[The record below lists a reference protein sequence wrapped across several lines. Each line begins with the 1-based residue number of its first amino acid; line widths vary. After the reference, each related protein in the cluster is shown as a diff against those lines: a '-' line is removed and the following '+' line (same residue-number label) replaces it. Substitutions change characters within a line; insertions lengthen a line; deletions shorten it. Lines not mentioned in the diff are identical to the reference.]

1 MPELIY
7 FQVDPAT
14 NVRKFLLTFL
24 EGAVLSNPDPLS
36 VQHATTCITALIA
49 DETAA
54 VAKDALSTAIVIIK
68 TSLALVMLHPEEPS
82 SPPLWEATKSLIRTV
97 TSTINNTN
105 KAESTKAAAIKTA
118 EHIVMMYSSNKL
130 EPVKGVLESA
140 AMAMPAGPSSSQAN
154 GSPTKAALVKEAE
167 HILTT
172 LTSIVKHKG
181 TSSTD
186 GVKASVM
193 GAAIQAVAT
202 IAQQRSQFLA
212 KTMPC
217 LIALTKKK
225 KPSTGNADKD
235 KDEGAVLSST
245 ASKALIKGLTGILKS
260 GHAKA
265 WRKKV
270 MDALRALGVEVEE
283 DGHEH
288 EDQPQQQ
295 IRLEEGRGRGAQ
307 PAQDP
312 RQRPHHHHHHQQQQ
326 PSDPRLQ
333 KRPQRHLQQ
342 QQQQQQQQPEAEPA
356 KRQRLT
362 DGSHLPHHPHHPPP
376 PPRPMI
382 SVAATNKKY
391 HPLLLTPVEQLNQ
404 VQTVAETLI
413 ANNDANTLVKVIN
426 GLHTTVLVD
435 VVLNNLQNLPISRH
449 VLPSDSSQIEPW
461 IEAMIKQLQ
470 GPITLVGQPA
480 LVAAPPSQLQ
490 QQQQGVGKKTTLPPA
505 PVVTLSREPV
515 QKVDPE
521 TPIILNEAEVAALK
535 LDAVLRILKT
545 EKTAAPQLRSNLVAR
560 LVAMAVDDDSLGDA
574 VLQYLLQDFHGRGGM
589 VLAMRWLHLLFLEQ
603 CSILQAQASGRE
615 EDGAMEEEEEEE
627 KEEGDEQEKKQQYG
641 GVIEQLPPDVTGSRY
656 ELVLTALLEGLREA
670 LPPSDRTLITVLLEV
685 PALPMPSTRQ
695 FLQDICSSNG
705 PEWST
710 LGLLAAKDLILQR
723 PPVRDEVLALTL
735 EASVSK
741 DDDTRSKAVR
751 LIANRLFPLPYAS
764 MQIEEFAK
772 ATLESLLEVED
783 AKEDDEKINGVEG
796 GGDQAMT
803 EAEQGD
809 QATKRQ
815 REQQEKEQEIRAKC
829 SLYCALCTKKHSLLK
844 GLFQT
849 YGKANSQIVKAAIS
863 SNSPGLAKTLGVSA
877 PSLLTVVTDP
887 PEGSFDLVVNMVE
900 VLTDS
905 IVPPPLLVAACLQLF
920 EKTQNPKILP
930 AVLPGM
936 DKTAVLRMLPKVL
949 GLSSEGL
956 RSAVGRLTI
965 PLQALKEEGV
975 GAGSS
980 TTTTTPI
987 GAPTPALFDAAEILA
1002 ALLLID
1008 HEGDKELLKRMVA
1021 ALTVFINS
1029 PDLFP
1034 PEALAAAINQLM
1046 TRVPLPALFMR
1057 AVIQT
1062 LAAAPRLKAFIVN
1075 ILTQLVTKQIW
1086 LQDTQWRGWILCAEQ
1101 AAPESYVAWLQLPGD
1116 VLSGALQ
1123 STRKGFREKLAEYT
1137 LSSECSVPVG
1147 RATREVLR
1155 QVGGKD

>member
-1 MPELIY
+1 LTDTIPSLPKHIKNLIDALTLFLYFLQVDALKGFLELVIHKQPDLIPEFVPELIY

-24 EGAVLSNPDPLS
+24 EGAVLSNPDPPS
-36 VQHATTCITALIA
+36 VQLATTCITALIA

-82 SPPLWEATKSLIRTV
+82 SPPLWEATKSLIRIV
-97 TSTINNTN
+97 TSTINNSN

-118 EHIVMMYSSNKL
+118 EHIVMIYSSNRL
-130 EPVKGVLESA
+130 EPVKGVVESA
-140 AMAMPAGPSSSQAN
+140 TMAMPAGPSSSQAN
-154 GSPTKAALVKEAE
+154 GSPTKADLVKEAE

-172 LTSIVKHKG
+172 LTSIVKRKG

-193 GAAIQAVAT
+193 AAAIQAVAA

-235 KDEGAVLSST
+235 KDEGAVLTNT
-245 ASKALIKGLTGILKS
+245 ASKALIKGLTGVLKS

-270 MDALRALGVEVEE
+270 VDALRALGVEVEE
-283 DGHEH
+283 DEHEH
-288 EDQPQQQ
+288 EDQQQQ
-295 IRLEEGRGRGAQ
+295 QLILEEGRGRGAQ
-307 PAQDP
+307 PPQDP
-312 RQRPHHHHHHQQQQ
+312 RQRPHHNQQQQ

-333 KRPQRHLQQ
+333 KRPQRYL
-342 QQQQQQQQPEAEPA
+342 QQQQQQQQPESEPA

-362 DGSHLPHHPHHPPP
+362 DGSHLPHHPHHPRPHHPP
-376 PPRPMI
+376 LPPRPMM
-382 SVAATNKKY
+382 SVAATTNQY
-391 HPLLLTPVEQLNQ
+391 QPVLLTPLEQLNQ

-449 VLPSDSSQIEPW
+449 VLPSDSSRIEPW

-470 GPITLVGQPA
+470 GPMPSVGQPTLLA
-480 LVAAPPSQLQ
+480 APPAPPSQLQ
-490 QQQQGVGKKTTLPPA
+490 QQQQAVGKKTTPPPA

-521 TPIILNEAEVAALK
+521 TPIILNEGEVAALR

-560 LVAMAVDDDSLGDA
+560 LIAMAVDDDSLGDA

-589 VLAMRWLHLLFLEQ
+589 ALAMRWLHLLFLEH
-603 CSILQAQASGRE
+603 CSILQARSSGRE
-615 EDGAMEEEEEEE
+615 EDETMEEEEEVVVEE
-627 KEEGDEQEKKQQYG
+627 EEGGEQEKKQQHG

-695 FLQDICSSNG
+695 FLQDICSSSG

-723 PPVRDEVLALTL
+723 PPVRDDVLALTL

-829 SLYCALCTKKHSLLK
+829 SLYCALCTKKHSLDRK
-844 GLFQT
+844 
-849 YGKANSQIVKAAIS
+849 S
-863 SNSPGLAKTLGVSA
+863 
-877 PSLLTVVTDP
+877 VV
-887 PEGSFDLVVNMVE
+887 
-900 VLTDS
+900 
-905 IVPPPLLVAACLQLF
+905 
-920 EKTQNPKILP
+920 
-930 AVLPGM
+930 
-936 DKTAVLRMLPKVL
+936 
-949 GLSSEGL
+949 
-956 RSAVGRLTI
+956 
-965 PLQALKEEGV
+965 
-975 GAGSS
+975 
-980 TTTTTPI
+980 
-987 GAPTPALFDAAEILA
+987 
-1002 ALLLID
+1002 
-1008 HEGDKELLKRMVA
+1008 
-1021 ALTVFINS
+1021 
-1029 PDLFP
+1029 
-1034 PEALAAAINQLM
+1034 
-1046 TRVPLPALFMR
+1046 
-1057 AVIQT
+1057 
-1062 LAAAPRLKAFIVN
+1062 
-1075 ILTQLVTKQIW
+1075 
-1086 LQDTQWRGWILCAEQ
+1086 
-1101 AAPESYVAWLQLPGD
+1101 
-1116 VLSGALQ
+1116 
-1123 STRKGFREKLAEYT
+1123 
-1137 LSSECSVPVG
+1137 
-1147 RATREVLR
+1147 
-1155 QVGGKD
+1155 

>member
-1 MPELIY
+1 
-7 FQVDPAT
+7 
-14 NVRKFLLTFL
+14 
-24 EGAVLSNPDPLS
+24 
-36 VQHATTCITALIA
+36 
-49 DETAA
+49 
-54 VAKDALSTAIVIIK
+54 
-68 TSLALVMLHPEEPS
+68 MLHPEEPS
-82 SPPLWEATKSLIRTV
+82 SPPLWEATKSLIRIV
-97 TSTINNTN
+97 TSTINNSN

-118 EHIVMMYSSNKL
+118 EHIVMIYSSNRL
-130 EPVKGVLESA
+130 EPVKGVVESA
-140 AMAMPAGPSSSQAN
+140 TMAMPAGPSSSQAN
-154 GSPTKAALVKEAE
+154 GSPTKADLVKEAE

-172 LTSIVKHKG
+172 LTSIVKRKG

-193 GAAIQAVAT
+193 AAAIQAVAA

-235 KDEGAVLSST
+235 KDEGAVLTNT
-245 ASKALIKGLTGILKS
+245 ASKALIKGLTGVLKS

-270 MDALRALGVEVEE
+270 VDALRALGVEVEE
-283 DGHEH
+283 DEHEH
-288 EDQPQQQ
+288 EDQQQQ
-295 IRLEEGRGRGAQ
+295 QLILEEGRGRGAQ
-307 PAQDP
+307 PPQDP
-312 RQRPHHHHHHQQQQ
+312 RQRPHHNQQQQ

-333 KRPQRHLQQ
+333 KRPQRYL
-342 QQQQQQQQPEAEPA
+342 QQQQQQQQPESEPA

-362 DGSHLPHHPHHPPP
+362 DGSHLPHHPHHPRPHHPP
-376 PPRPMI
+376 LPPRPMM
-382 SVAATNKKY
+382 SVAATTNQY
-391 HPLLLTPVEQLNQ
+391 QPVLLTPLEQLNQ

-449 VLPSDSSQIEPW
+449 VLPSDSSRIEPW

-470 GPITLVGQPA
+470 GPMPSVGQPTLLA
-480 LVAAPPSQLQ
+480 APPAPPSQLQ
-490 QQQQGVGKKTTLPPA
+490 QQQQAVGKKTTPPPA

-521 TPIILNEAEVAALK
+521 TPIILNEGEVAALR

-560 LVAMAVDDDSLGDA
+560 LIAMAVDDDSLGDA

-589 VLAMRWLHLLFLEQ
+589 ALAMRWLHLLFLEH
-603 CSILQAQASGRE
+603 CSILQARSSGRE
-615 EDGAMEEEEEEE
+615 EDETMEEEEEVVVEE
-627 KEEGDEQEKKQQYG
+627 EEGGEQEKKQQHG

-695 FLQDICSSNG
+695 FLQDICSSSG

-723 PPVRDEVLALTL
+723 PPVRDDVLALTL

-764 MQIEEFAK
+764 VQIEEFAK

-783 AKEDDEKINGVEG
+783 VKEEDEKINGEEE

-803 EAEQGD
+803 DAEQGN
-809 QATKRQ
+809 QATKSQ
-815 REQQEKEQEIRAKC
+815 QEQQEKEQEIRAKC

-900 VLTDS
+900 VLTGS
-905 IVPPPLLVAACLQLF
+905 IVPPPLLVSACLQLF

-949 GLSSEGL
+949 SLSSEGL
-956 RSAVGRLTI
+956 RSAVGRLTM

-975 GAGSS
+975 GAV
-980 TTTTTPI
+980 TTTTATPI
-987 GAPTPALFDAAEILA
+987 QVPTPALFDAAEILA

-1086 LQDTQWRGWILCAEQ
+1086 LQDTQWRGWTLCAEQ
-1101 AAPESYVAWLQLPGD
+1101 AAPESYAAWLQLPGD

-1155 QVGGKD
+1155 QVGEKD